1 MISFALQVP
10 VSSAWTWYT
19 AMVSAQEYFME
30 FTSAQNVSSS
40 LFAYLMYLFMQM
52 YACMNVWDIMCN
64 V

>member
-10 VSSAWTWYT
+10 VSSAQTWYT

-30 FTSAQNVSSS
+30 FMSAQNVLSS

-52 YACMNVWDIMCN
+52 YACMNA
-64 V
+64 